1 MSLSPLVLAEVP
13 VNYPLHFFTIVQ
25 AESYTS
31 STALDEPF
39 QESGYTKNLPK
50 YTSRGTIS
58 PAMTSRAMTVIG
70 SRRL

>member
-13 VNYPLHFFTIVQ
+13 VNYPFHFFTILPTK
-25 AESYTS
+25 SYTS

-39 QESGYTKNLPK
+39 QELGYTKNLPK

-58 PAMTSRAMTVIG
+58 RAMTVID